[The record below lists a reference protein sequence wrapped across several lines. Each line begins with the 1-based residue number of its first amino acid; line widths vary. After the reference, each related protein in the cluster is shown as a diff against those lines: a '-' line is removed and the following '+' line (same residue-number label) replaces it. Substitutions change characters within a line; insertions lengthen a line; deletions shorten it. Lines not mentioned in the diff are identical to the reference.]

1 MWSVSPPKV
10 IKCPGPRL
18 LGTSSPCSPIRGV
31 CTLLRTPTSTYWTT
45 GRIAWP
51 APRSALLSCS
61 PVSRVGRGLLR
72 VSQLL
77 GDSRGGGA
85 GAEPPGLCAR
95 VHTCVCLCVHVRV
108 CVRMCVPV
116 CTSVHVCLCVH
127 MCVSVCTGLCVCMHV
142 CMCVS
147 VSGLYST
154 QALEPVQG
162 SGQLCS
168 ACRSPSRC

>member
-85 GAEPPGLCAR
+85 GTEPPGLCAR
-95 VHTCVCLCVHVRV
+95 VHTCVCLCVFVFLMLSFKPAFSLSSFNFIKKLFSSSLLSAIRV
-108 CVRMCVPV
+108 I
-116 CTSVHVCLCVH
+116 S
-127 MCVSVCTGLCVCMHV
+127 
-142 CMCVS
+142 
-147 VSGLYST
+147 
-154 QALEPVQG
+154 
-162 SGQLCS
+162 S
-168 ACRSPSRC
+168 AYLRLLIFLLAIHHSSSQILFFSS